1 MNKQD
6 EARRKRLRR
15 LLKDEREQLT
25 VAAEDLR
32 WLLDEAS
39 RLQQANDRLRRQN
52 RRLRL
57 RHEREAGPD
66 ATSDDATDDAPNAE
80 RDDG

>member
-15 LLKDEREQLT
+15 QLKDGHEELA
-25 VAAEDLR
+25 VASDDLR

-57 RHEREAGPD
+57 RHQGD
-66 ATSDDATDDAPNAE
+66 AVPGEDE
-80 RDDG
+80 GEQ

>member
-1 MNKQD
+1 MSKQD
-6 EARRKRLRR
+6 EGRRKRLRR
-15 LLKDEREQLT
+15 LVKGGEDAVQI
-25 VAAEDLR
+25 AGDDLR

-57 RHEREAGPD
+57 REQRDPEPGEAGP
-66 ATSDDATDDAPNAE
+66 T
-80 RDDG
+80 

>member
-1 MNKQD
+1 MKSCQFAEMNKQD
-6 EARRKRLRR
+6 DARRKRLRR
-15 LLKDEREQLT
+15 LVQVEDGALT
-25 VAAEDLR
+25 VSSVDLR

-57 RHEREAGPD
+57 RQ
-66 ATSDDATDDAPNAE
+66 E
-80 RDDG
+80 RDGMPKEGGDI

>member
-15 LLKDEREQLT
+15 LGKGDDPVQ
-25 VAAEDLR
+25 VGCEDLR
-32 WLLDEAS
+32 WLLDETG

-52 RRLRL
+52 KRLRL
-57 RHEREAGPD
+57 RRGEAAAPGD
-66 ATSDDATDDAPNAE
+66 AEEA
-80 RDDG
+80 

>member
-1 MNKQD
+1 MQKALLKQNHRKNL
-6 EARRKRLRR
+6 RRKNLRR
-15 LLKDEREQLT
+15 ALKEEASVVS

-39 RLQQANDRLRRQN
+39 RLRQSNDRLRRQN

-57 RHEREAGPD
+57 RASDEAPESPD
-66 ATSDDATDDAPNAE
+66 QP
-80 RDDG
+80 

>member
-6 EARRKRLRR
+6 LARRKRLRR
-15 LLKDEREQLT
+15 MLDGDRNEVA
-25 VAAEDLR
+25 VAADDLR

-57 RHEREAGPD
+57 RGGD
-66 ATSDDATDDAPNAE
+66 AVEPTV
-80 RDDG
+80 DDGEA

>member
-6 EARRKRLRR
+6 DARRKRLRR
-15 LLKDEREQLT
+15 MCKEAGDDIT
-25 VAAEDLR
+25 VATEDLR

-57 RHEREAGPD
+57 RHERDGAPSDAG
-66 ATSDDATDDAPNAE
+66 DDE
-80 RDDG
+80 GQS

>member
-6 EARRKRLRR
+6 DARRKRLRR
-15 LLKDEREQLT
+15 MCKEEGDELT
-25 VAAEDLR
+25 VASEDLR

-57 RHEREAGPD
+57 RHERDGAP
-66 ATSDDATDDAPNAE
+66 SDDAGDDE
-80 RDDG
+80 GKS

>member
-15 LLKDEREQLT
+15 LVKGDAQEIQ
-25 VAAEDLR
+25 VACEDLR
-32 WLLDEAS
+32 WLLDETG

-57 RHEREAGPD
+57 QRGQGDVSGDVDEV
-66 ATSDDATDDAPNAE
+66 
-80 RDDG
+80 

>member
-6 EARRKRLRR
+6 DARRKRLRR
-15 LLKDEREQLT
+15 LLKGEQEELS
-25 VAAEDLR
+25 VDSEDLR

-57 RHEREAGPD
+57 RHGEEPAEAG
-66 ATSDDATDDAPNAE
+66 DAPPAG
-80 RDDG
+80 DGTDAGGEVQ

>member
-1 MNKQD
+1 MNKQN

-15 LLKDEREQLT
+15 LVKGDELAIQVT
-25 VAAEDLR
+25 CEDLR
-32 WLLDEAS
+32 WLLDEAG

-57 RHEREAGPD
+57 QRGQDVAAGD
-66 ATSDDATDDAPNAE
+66 AEDV
-80 RDDG
+80 